1 MPDHQD
7 SVTLRRA
14 IPDDAPMLVAL
25 RALPITRRHQPTV
38 QHDLATMERLLADA
52 AARPLAPDTAGK
64 LTWIIEHNGTPAGW
78 ISLDV
83 TSREHATGA
92 VGYTLRPAYHGLRVA
107 SRAVR
112 LLIPIAFDPAALALE
127 RLEANVSVANPA
139 SRRVLEAAGFRHE
152 GTARGLLL
160 IHGERVDHDRFGL
173 LQSDLPEPGH
183 S

>member
-38 QHDLATMERLLADA
+38 QHDLATMKRLLADA

-64 LTWIIEHNGTPAGW
+64 LTWIIEHDGTPAGW

-107 SRAVR
+107 SRALR
-112 LLIPIAFDPAALALE
+112 LLIPIAFDPAGLALE